1 MAGLKPLPS
10 PPVSATNSGFE
21 VLSLMSLP
29 LLACSSGTKHHHQY
43 RATWNKKKNFLIVLF
58 RENKFFTRKHEYYQ
72 N

>member
-43 RATWNKKKNFLIVLF
+43 RATWKKKKKLF
-58 RENKFFTRKHEYYQ
+58 NCIIS
-72 N
+72 